1 LVAISVRLF
10 DGAVQL
16 AELVGLSEYPAPV
29 TFLLRKVLFDPI
41 VLRGPCCLS
50 LPPSQERKLAFNEN
64 RHAAALALLAII
76 AFSPIRAFGDSAEE
90 LYSACK
96 SIAEAKVEGERVFL
110 PQTFQAG
117 ECWSAF
123 SALQTLT
130 RYVDPQSRR
139 PWLGEV
145 CVPSQATRSEI
156 VAVFTKYVRD
166 HPERRHDDFVEVA
179 LDSFRAAFCKS
190 TR

>member
-1 LVAISVRLF
+1 MNL
-10 DGAVQL
+10 
-16 AELVGLSEYPAPV
+16 
-29 TFLLRKVLFDPI
+29 
-41 VLRGPCCLS
+41 
-50 LPPSQERKLAFNEN
+50 
-64 RHAAALALLAII
+64 RHAAALALLAMI
-76 AFSPIRAFGDSAEE
+76 AFSPMRAFGDSAEE

-96 SIAEAKVEGERVFL
+96 PIAEAKFEGGLIGL

-117 ECWSAF
+117 ECWGAF

-130 RYVDPQSRR
+130 SYVDPQSRS
-139 PWLGEV
+139 PWLGEL
-145 CVPSQATRSEI
+145 CVPSQATRSEL